1 MSITTVLPL
10 DEDQW
15 RTPVIFG
22 SAANLFSATGLKRV
36 ASEPAG
42 SGANNVSLAAGD
54 KTISMGS
61 GGGCSDE
68 RAGSTVDATA
78 FLEVAVLPYMAMP
91 HHVPAENS
99 AATMTS
105 ASTT

>member
-1 MSITTVLPL
+1 MSITTVLPM

-22 SAANLFSATGLKRV
+22 NAANLSPAIGLKRLT
-36 ASEPAG
+36 SEPACPG
-42 SGANNVSLAAGD
+42 PNKVSPAAGD

-61 GGGCSDE
+61 GGGCSDGC
-68 RAGSTVDATA
+68 AGSRVDATA
-78 FLEVAVLPYMAMP
+78 FLGVAVLPYIAMP
-91 HHVPAENS
+91 HHVSAENS
-99 AATMTS
+99 AATTTS